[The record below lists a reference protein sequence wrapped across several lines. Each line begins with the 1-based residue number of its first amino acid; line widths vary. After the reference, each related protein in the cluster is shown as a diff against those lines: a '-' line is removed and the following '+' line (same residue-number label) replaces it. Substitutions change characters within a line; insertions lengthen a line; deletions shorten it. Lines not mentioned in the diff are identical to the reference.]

1 MFRRCILPAVVGL
14 AALLSACGSS
24 STDTADAAADQ
35 PIGGVES
42 PAPTTAAPTGGGGG
56 IAGAVQV
63 AVGALQGADA
73 VACDADLRA
82 LEDASE
88 LYLAL
93 NGSLPPTQDAL
104 VEAQILSERSTRFEI
119 TAEGAIVPA
128 PGGPCV

>member
-1 MFRRCILPAVVGL
+1 MFSLRSLDSPRS
-14 AALLSACGSS
+14 LSACGSS
-24 STDTADAAADQ
+24 SADTTDAAAAQ

-42 PAPTTAAPTGGGGG
+42 PPATTAAPTGG

-82 LEDASE
+82 LQDASE

-93 NGSLPPTQDAL
+93 NGSLPPTQNAL
-104 VEAQILSERSTRFEI
+104 VEAQILSERSTLFEI
-119 TAEGAIVPA
+119 DADGAIVPA
-128 PGGPCV
+128 PGSPCV